1 VHPSDATLLALI
13 HGELAAG
20 PKAEVQA
27 HLTHCAGCAS
37 TVGELRAGD
46 AQVGRLLGT
55 LDHPVPRLDPPVP
68 AAGTPRLRRPVLAAS
83 VALLM
88 AGAVAAAVPGTP
100 LHRWIHGRHD
110 VPGQIETRPGA
121 PAPARPAPAGDQA
134 AGGVEVP
141 VSRGLII
148 AFGQPEPDG
157 ILTITVADRPDVS
170 LRAFGGAVAYRVG
183 EGRIAVDNRRP
194 AGRYAL
200 EVPGSLRR
208 LTVLL
213 GGRVI
218 FNSDGGPLGTA
229 GRDTISL
236 SMERA
241 R

>member
-13 HGELAAG
+13 HGELAVG
-20 PKAEVQA
+20 GKAEVQA
-27 HLTHCAGCAS
+27 HLAYCAACAS
-37 TVGELRAGD
+37 TVGELRASD
-46 AQVGRLLGT
+46 AQVSRLLGA
-55 LDHPVPRLDPPVP
+55 LDHPVPRREPPVT
-68 AAGTPRLRRPVLAAS
+68 AAGTARLRRPVIAAA
-83 VALLM
+83 VALLV
-88 AGAVAAAVPGTP
+88 AAAVAAAVPGTT
-100 LHRWIHGRHD
+100 LQRWIHGRSDASGHA
-110 VPGQIETRPGA
+110 ETGPAR
-121 PAPARPAPAGDQA
+121 PAPARPAPTDDQA

-141 VSRGLII
+141 VSHGLII

-170 LRAFGGAVAYRVG
+170 LRAFGGAVAYQVA
-183 EGRIAVDNRRP
+183 EGRILVDNRRP

-200 EVPGSLRR
+200 EVPSRLRR

-218 FNSDGGPLGTA
+218 FNADGGLLGTA

-236 SMERA
+236 STDQA